1 MRISLRIAATML
13 AAFLAPGLLGAA
25 VFKLFPVRLE
35 LTPEQ
40 PVQTMTIEND
50 SDEVSRVQ
58 LRLYAWRQ
66 EGDRDIYEETR
77 DVLANPGL
85 FEIAPRRTQVAR
97 FGLRTSSGRA
107 EKAYRVFL
115 EEIPTERPSL
125 PGEVRTLLRISVP
138 IFVPP
143 AQPAARLSWRLV
155 PAEGGKIAFLVQNE
169 GNVHVQLNRLTLK
182 RTGDATLGSEDM
194 SVYLLPGTARR
205 VLLGVRSPPRPG
217 ETLKL
222 EAMTDQADLSVDLV
236 LEAAAHEAGHP

>member
-1 MRISLRIAATML
+1 MPLRVAATML
-13 AAFLAPGLLGAA
+13 AAFLLPGLLGAA

-35 LTPEQ
+35 LTSEQ
-40 PVQTMTIEND
+40 PVQTMAIEND
-50 SDEVSRVQ
+50 GDAASRVQ

-85 FEIAPRRTQVAR
+85 FEIAPGRTQIAR
-97 FGLRTSSGRA
+97 FGLRTSPGTA

-115 EEIPTERPSL
+115 EEVPTGRPSL

-155 PAEGGKIAFLVQNE
+155 PAEGGKVGFLVQNE

-182 RTGDATLGSEDM
+182 RTGNATLGSEDR
-194 SVYLLPGTARR
+194 SIYLLPGTSRR
-205 VLLGVRSPPRPG
+205 VLLGVRNPPRAG
-217 ETLKL
+217 EKLKL

-236 LEAAAHEAGHP
+236 MEATAHEAGSP

>member
-97 FGLRTSSGRA
+97 FGLRTSSGTG

-115 EEIPTERPSL
+115 EEVPTDRPSL

-205 VLLGVRSPPRPG
+205 VLLGVRSPPRTG

-236 LEAAAHEAGHP
+236 LEAAHEAGHP